1 MNLDELTDMIAQ
13 MGIEMQNRREEIVEA
28 TEIALALRSDFDQL
42 IYMVLAHKDAG
53 ATERLDDYALYLKEK
68 WG

>member
-13 MGIEMQNRREEIVEA
+13 MGIEMQNRREEIAEV
-28 TEIALALRSDFDQL
+28 TEVALALRSDFDQL
-42 IYMVLAHKDAG
+42 IYMVLNLDPSSTK
-53 ATERLDDYALYLKEK
+53 RLDDYALYLKEK

>member
-13 MGIEMQNRREEIVEA
+13 MGIEMQNRREEIVEV
-28 TEIALALRSDFDQL
+28 TEIALALRSDFDEL
-42 IYMVLAHKDAG
+42 IYMVLNLDPSSTK
-53 ATERLDDYALYLKEK
+53 RLDDYALYLKEK

>member
-13 MGIEMQNRREEIVEA
+13 MGIEMQNRREEIVEV

-42 IYMVLAHKDAG
+42 IYMVLNLDPSSTK
-53 ATERLDDYALYLKEK
+53 RLDDYALYLKEK

>member
-13 MGIEMQNRREEIVEA
+13 MGIELQNRREEIAEV
-28 TEIALALRSDFDQL
+28 TEVALALRSDFDEL
-42 IYMVLAHKDAG
+42 IYMVLNLDPASTK
-53 ATERLDDYALYLKEK
+53 RLDDYALYLKEK

>member
-13 MGIEMQNRREEIVEA
+13 MGIEMQNRREEIAEV
-28 TEIALALRSDFDQL
+28 TEVALALRSDFDEL
-42 IYMVLAHKDAG
+42 IYMVLNLDPAS
-53 ATERLDDYALYLKEK
+53 TQRLDDYALYLKEK

>member
-13 MGIEMQNRREEIVEA
+13 MGIEMQNRREEIAEV
-28 TEIALALRSDFDQL
+28 TEVALALRSDFDEL
-42 IYMVLAHKDAG
+42 IYMVLNLDPSSTK
-53 ATERLDDYALYLKEK
+53 RLDDYALYLKEK

>member
-13 MGIEMQNRREEIVEA
+13 MGIEMQNRREEI
-28 TEIALALRSDFDQL
+28 TEVTEVALALRSDFDEL
-42 IYMVLAHKDAG
+42 IYMVLNLDPSSTK
-53 ATERLDDYALYLKEK
+53 RLDDYALYLKEK